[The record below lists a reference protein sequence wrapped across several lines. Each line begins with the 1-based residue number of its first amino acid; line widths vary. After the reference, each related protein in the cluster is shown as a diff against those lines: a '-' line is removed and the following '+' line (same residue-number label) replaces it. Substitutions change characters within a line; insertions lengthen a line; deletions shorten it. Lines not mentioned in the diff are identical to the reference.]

1 MHPLVLRRRA
11 VGDLVLVYRRVTG
24 LAGHTSRV
32 SELLEQVQ
40 RLSDGDPQVPS
51 SQPSSLSSVST
62 IMLPCSASPTGNEG
76 LRQRQAP
83 DDVPGN
89 P

>member
-1 MHPLVLRRRA
+1 MLSRRRA

-40 RLSDGDPQVPS
+40 RLSDGDPQVCPLCCSFPPS
-51 SQPSSLSSVST
+51 S
-62 IMLPCSASPTGNEG
+62 
-76 LRQRQAP
+76 
-83 DDVPGN
+83 
-89 P
+89 